1 MHSLMAPISI
11 GDLIDRITIL
21 ELKVSHL
28 SDQRKDNAKKE
39 VSQLLSIL
47 NKYELRIEDADINK
61 LRDINMKLWNIEDE
75 IREKESEGDFGN
87 DFIQLARSVYF
98 SNDKRSAIKKSIN
111 IKYKS
116 NIIEEK
122 AYRPY

>member
-28 SDQRKDNAKKE
+28 SDQRKDNAKNE

-47 NKYELRIEDADINK
+47 NKYELRIEDVDIDK